1 MTRDVH
7 TSNANE
13 CKCEHREIQTA
24 PEHPASQHGGGIS
37 SFSLCI
43 CICVCVVTVHTCE
56 MQTQL
61 AERQVYAPTLTC
73 DQALFFFFFFFF

>member
-7 TSNANE
+7 TFNANE
-13 CKCEHREIQTA
+13 CKCEHREIHTA

-61 AERQVYAPTLTC
+61 AERQVYAPTQKLG
-73 DQALFFFFFFFF
+73 A